1 MLNKNAWEVTGL
13 DGDPAPGPEQ
23 TQPYWWHHQLSD
35 LSNQERDDESP
46 KFSFPSRTRLC
57 CFNPDRGVTEANQPI
72 RSLYYI
78 MPFPG
83 SCSGQLFCL
92 TQQGTFSYLVEMLL
106 DLRIPN
112 KNQRSHLTK
121 FIQILSFDSDEIF
134 IF

>member
-46 KFSFPSRTRLC
+46 KFSFPSGTRLM
-57 CFNPDRGVTEANQPI
+57 EANQPI

-78 MPFPG
+78 MPFPP
-83 SCSGQLFCL
+83 SCSGQLFCR
-92 TQQGTFSYLVEMLL
+92 TQYGTFSYLVEMLL

>member
-46 KFSFPSRTRLC
+46 KFSFPSRTRL
-57 CFNPDRGVTEANQPI
+57 TEANQPI

-78 MPFPG
+78 MPFPP
-83 SCSGQLFCL
+83 SCSGQLFCR
-92 TQQGTFSYLVEMLL
+92 TQHGTFSYLVEMLL
-106 DLRIPN
+106 NLRIPN

-134 IF
+134 SF